1 MTWFAAVPAK
11 LWLLLAAGP
20 FLFFAA
26 FVGLSVWFSAR
37 GVAPAQIPDRI
48 TARLPHILTAVL
60 GSVGLLLATQSAVV
74 AHAWRLPT
82 DIRRLVT
89 GTLAGLVVGAVLA
102 MVYLQWLE
110 PGLVRLQRRV
120 GDYVPPGSV
129 LPAVSGNLVWFFV
142 ANVLLA
148 PLVEETLYRG
158 VALPLMAA
166 QTGTATAVVVSC
178 LLFGLLHWAGGL
190 WYMLLTGLVG
200 GGIFTA
206 LYLWSGHL
214 LAPVAAHL
222 ALNLVE
228 WGHAAWRAP
237 RR

>member
-1 MTWFAAVPAK
+1 MTAFAAVPTT

-20 FLFFAA
+20 FLFLAA
-26 FVGLSVWFSAR
+26 FVGLSVWMSGH
-37 GVAPAQIPDRI
+37 GVAPAQIPDRV
-48 TARLPHILTAVL
+48 TARLPHILTGVL
-60 GSVGLLLATQSAVV
+60 VVVGLLLASQSAVV
-74 AHAWRLPT
+74 GHAWRLPT
-82 DIRRLVT
+82 DRGWLVA
-89 GTLAGLVVGAVLA
+89 GTLAGLVAGLALAV
-102 MVYLQWLE
+102 VYLRVLE
-110 PGLVRLQRRV
+110 PGLARLQSLV

-129 LPAVSGNLVWFFV
+129 LPAVSGNLRWFFV

-158 VALPLMAA
+158 VALPVLTAHL
-166 QTGTATAVVVSC
+166 GPATAVVMSC

-200 GGIFTA
+200 GGVFAA
-206 LYLWSGHL
+206 LFLWSGHVA
-214 LAPVAAHL
+214 APYAAHL

-228 WGHAAWRAP
+228 WGHAAWRGP